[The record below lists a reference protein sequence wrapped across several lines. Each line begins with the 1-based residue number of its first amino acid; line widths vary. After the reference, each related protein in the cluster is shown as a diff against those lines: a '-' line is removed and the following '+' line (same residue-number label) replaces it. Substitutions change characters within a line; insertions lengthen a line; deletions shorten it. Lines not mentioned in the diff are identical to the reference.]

1 MNAFHQ
7 PSRRTE
13 VGAAQRPAAPSASS
27 WRARLALV
35 GASVVIAACQ
45 STTPT
50 LGGGQGGTVAT
61 GSAGGANATGSN
73 PQLETC
79 TETLGTVAVD
89 EDTRAPWY
97 YDLQSRRLGPTTP
110 VLRMMIQQSNCF
122 VVVERGASMNNVM
135 RERSLERTGETRPG
149 SNFAPGQLVS
159 ADYTIAPSVQFAA
172 KGTQGLN
179 LGGFGAIG
187 SAIGAVA
194 GSVKANEAATTLLMV
209 DNRSGVQLA
218 AAQGSAKNWDVGGVV
233 GLFSGLGAAG
243 GGYSNTPEGRIVV
256 AALMD
261 SYNQLV
267 KAARNYRA
275 QQVRGGLGTGG
286 TLGVQG
292 GSTPASQQLQ
302 PAAAPTPPA
311 GSPPPP
317 PRPSTTTRPP
327 APSTTQPKKQ

>member
-1 MNAFHQ
+1 MSHRPT
-7 PSRRTE
+7 PSRTPPL
-13 VGAAQRPAAPSASS
+13 GASAWPTLSLIAAA
-27 WRARLALV
+27 LALA
-35 GASVVIAACQ
+35 GCAG
-45 STTPT
+45 TTPT

-61 GSAGGANATGSN
+61 GSTGGATSSGAN

-89 EDTRAPWY
+89 EDNRAPWY

-122 VVVERGASMNNVM
+122 VVVERGSAMNNVM
-135 RERSLERTGETRPG
+135 RERSLERSGETRPG
-149 SNFAPGQLVS
+149 SNFAPGQMVS

-172 KGTQGLN
+172 KGTQGMN

-187 SAIGAVA
+187 GALTTLG
-194 GSVKANEAATTLLMV
+194 GSIKANEASTTLLMV

-218 AAQGSAKNWDVGGVV
+218 ASQGSAKNWDVGGVA
-233 GLFSGLGAAG
+233 GLFGSSLGAVG

-267 KAARNYRA
+267 KATRNYKA
-275 QQVRGGLGTGG
+275 QQVKGGLGTGG
-286 TLGVQG
+286 ALGVQG

-302 PAAAPTPPA
+302 PA
-311 GSPPPP
+311 PPPP
-317 PRPSTTTRPP
+317 PAGRPP
-327 APSTTQPKKQ
+327 APPSQQQKK

>member
-1 MNAFHQ
+1 MPASL
-7 PSRRTE
+7 SRPPRS
-13 VGAAQRPAAPSASS
+13 ADAPLP
-27 WRARLALV
+27 RLSCLPRLSLL
-35 GASVVIAACQ
+35 GTSLLLAACQ
-45 STTPT
+45 ATAPT

-79 TETLGTVAVD
+79 TETLGTVGVD

-135 RERSLERTGETRPG
+135 RERSLERSGETRPG

-159 ADYTIAPSVQFAA
+159 ADYTISPSVQFAA
-172 KGTQGLN
+172 KGTQGMN

-187 SAIGAVA
+187 SALGAVA

-233 GLFSGLGAAG
+233 GLFGSGLGAAG

-267 KAARNYRA
+267 KAARNYKA

-292 GSTPASQQLQ
+292 GSTPASQALQ
-302 PAAAPTPPA
+302 PAAAPAPVPA
-311 GSPPPP
+311 PAAAPAAA
-317 PRPSTTTRPP
+317 PRPSSTSRPP
-327 APSTTQPKKQ
+327 AKTTPAPKKQ

>member
-1 MNAFHQ
+1 MNALRP
-7 PSRRTE
+7 PSF
-13 VGAAQRPAAPSASS
+13 RPADGSPKRTVLPTRSF
-27 WRARLALV
+27 WRRRLALV
-35 GASVVIAACQ
+35 GASVVLAACQ
-45 STTPT
+45 ATTPT

-89 EDTRAPWY
+89 EDTRASWY
-97 YDLQSRRLGPTTP
+97 FDLQSRRLGPTTP

-149 SNFAPGQLVS
+149 SNFGPGQLVS

-172 KGTQGLN
+172 KGTQGLS
-179 LGGFGAIG
+179 LGGFGAVG

-218 AAQGSAKNWDVGGVV
+218 AAQGSAKNWDIGGMV

-317 PRPSTTTRPP
+317 PRPSITTRPP
-327 APSTTQPKKQ
+327 APPTTQPKKQ

>member
-1 MNAFHQ
+1 MNTLRP
-7 PSRRTE
+7 PSFRRADGSPKRT
-13 VGAAQRPAAPSASS
+13 VLPTPSF

-35 GASVVIAACQ
+35 GASVVLAACQ
-45 STTPT
+45 ATTPT

-97 YDLQSRRLGPTTP
+97 FDLQSRRLGPTTP
-110 VLRMMIQQSNCF
+110 VLRTMIQQSNCF
-122 VVVERGASMNNVM
+122 VVVERGASMNNAM

-149 SNFAPGQLVS
+149 SNFGPGQLVS

-172 KGTQGLN
+172 KGTQGVN

-243 GGYSNTPEGRIVV
+243 GAYSNTPEGRIVV

-311 GSPPPP
+311 GSPP
-317 PRPSTTTRPP
+317 TPP
-327 APSTTQPKKQ
+327 ATQPKKQ

>member
-1 MNAFHQ
+1 M
-7 PSRRTE
+7 
-13 VGAAQRPAAPSASS
+13 
-27 WRARLALV
+27 
-35 GASVVIAACQ
+35 
-45 STTPT
+45 
-50 LGGGQGGTVAT
+50 
-61 GSAGGANATGSN
+61 
-73 PQLETC
+73 QL
-79 TETLGTVAVD
+79 
-89 EDTRAPWY
+89 
-97 YDLQSRRLGPTTP
+97 
-110 VLRMMIQQSNCF
+110 
-122 VVVERGASMNNVM
+122 
-135 RERSLERTGETRPG
+135 
-149 SNFAPGQLVS
+149 
-159 ADYTIAPSVQFAA
+159 AA
-172 KGTQGLN
+172 KGTQGLS
-179 LGGFGAIG
+179 LGGFGAVG

-302 PAAAPTPPA
+302 PSAAPTPPA

>member
-1 MNAFHQ
+1 VNAFHQ
-7 PSRRTE
+7 PSRHTE
-13 VGAAQRPAAPSASS
+13 DGDAQRPAAPAASS
-27 WRARLALV
+27 WHARLALI

-61 GSAGGANATGSN
+61 GSAGGATTTGSN

-122 VVVERGASMNNVM
+122 VVVDRSASLNIVM
-135 RERSLERTGETRPG
+135 GERSLERTGETRPG

-179 LGGFGAIG
+179 LGGFGVIG
-187 SAIGAVA
+187 SAFGAVA

-218 AAQGSAKNWDVGGVV
+218 AAQGSAKNWDVGGMV
-233 GLFSGLGAAG
+233 GLFAGLGAAG

-292 GSTPASQQLQ
+292 GSTPASQTLEPAPATAAPA
-302 PAAAPTPPA
+302 PAAA
-311 GSPPPP
+311 

>member
-1 MNAFHQ
+1 MSHRPT
-7 PSRRTE
+7 PSRTPPL
-13 VGAAQRPAAPSASS
+13 GASAWPTLSLIAAA
-27 WRARLALV
+27 LALA
-35 GASVVIAACQ
+35 GCAG
-45 STTPT
+45 TTPT

-61 GSAGGANATGSN
+61 GSTGGATSSGAN

-89 EDTRAPWY
+89 EDNRAPWY

-122 VVVERGASMNNVM
+122 VVVERGSAMNNVM
-135 RERSLERTGETRPG
+135 RERSLERSGETRPG
-149 SNFAPGQLVS
+149 SNFAPGQMVS

-172 KGTQGLN
+172 KGTQGMN

-187 SAIGAVA
+187 GALTTLG
-194 GSVKANEAATTLLMV
+194 GSVKANEASTTLLMV

-218 AAQGSAKNWDVGGVV
+218 ASQGSAKNWDVGGVA
-233 GLFSGLGAAG
+233 GLFGSSLGAVG

-267 KAARNYRA
+267 KATRNYKA
-275 QQVRGGLGTGG
+275 QQVKGGLGTGG
-286 TLGVQG
+286 ALGVQG

-302 PAAAPTPPA
+302 PA
-311 GSPPPP
+311 PPPP
-317 PRPSTTTRPP
+317 PAGRPP
-327 APSTTQPKKQ
+327 APPSQQKK

>member
-1 MNAFHQ
+1 MSHRPT
-7 PSRRTE
+7 PSRTPPL
-13 VGAAQRPAAPSASS
+13 GATAWPTLSLIATA
-27 WRARLALV
+27 LALA
-35 GASVVIAACQ
+35 GCAG
-45 STTPT
+45 TTPT

-61 GSAGGANATGSN
+61 GSTGGATSSGAN

-89 EDTRAPWY
+89 EDSRAPWY

-122 VVVERGASMNNVM
+122 VVVERGSAMNNVM
-135 RERSLERTGETRPG
+135 RERSLERSGETRQG

-172 KGTQGLN
+172 KGTQGMN

-187 SAIGAVA
+187 GALTTLG
-194 GSVKANEAATTLLMV
+194 GSIKANEASTTLLMV

-218 AAQGSAKNWDVGGVV
+218 ASQGSAKNWDVGGVA
-233 GLFSGLGAAG
+233 GLFGSSLGAVG

-267 KAARNYRA
+267 KATRNYTA
-275 QQVRGGLGTGG
+275 QQVKGGLGTGG
-286 TLGVQG
+286 ALGVQG

-302 PAAAPTPPA
+302 PA
-311 GSPPPP
+311 PPPP
-317 PRPSTTTRPP
+317 PAGRPP
-327 APSTTQPKKQ
+327 APPSQQKK

>member
-1 MNAFHQ
+1 MSHRPT
-7 PSRRTE
+7 PSRTPPL
-13 VGAAQRPAAPSASS
+13 GASAWPALSLIAA
-27 WRARLALV
+27 ALALA
-35 GASVVIAACQ
+35 GCAG
-45 STTPT
+45 TTPT

-61 GSAGGANATGSN
+61 GSTGGATSSGAN

-89 EDTRAPWY
+89 EDSRAPWY

-122 VVVERGASMNNVM
+122 VVVERGSAMNNVM
-135 RERSLERTGETRPG
+135 RERSLERSGETRQG

-172 KGTQGLN
+172 KGTQGMN

-187 SAIGAVA
+187 GALTTLG
-194 GSVKANEAATTLLMV
+194 GSIKANEASTTLLMV

-218 AAQGSAKNWDVGGVV
+218 ASQGSAKNWDVGGVA
-233 GLFSGLGAAG
+233 GLFGSSLGAVG

-261 SYNQLV
+261 SYNQLG
-267 KAARNYRA
+267 KATRNYKA
-275 QQVRGGLGTGG
+275 QQVKGGLGTGG
-286 TLGVQG
+286 ALGVQG

-302 PAAAPTPPA
+302 PA
-311 GSPPPP
+311 PPPP
-317 PRPSTTTRPP
+317 PAGRPP
-327 APSTTQPKKQ
+327 SPPSQPQQKK